1 MVLVYMSKGFFDW
14 IPDLAGDDELLVYLA
29 LGVLLSSFL
38 RALNGLRLSS
48 KASSSLGLIVLEP
61 CICLRARIS
70 WGVCQAATRWA
81 RAARH
86 GWPRKAVI
94 AVTRQLA

>member
-1 MVLVYMSKGFFDW
+1 MTGQAEPGMTESKNNRHSRVG
-14 IPDLAGDDELLVYLA
+14 GNLVYLA

-48 KASSSLGLIVLEP
+48 KASSSLGLIVREP

-70 WGVCQAATRWA
+70 WGVCQAATR
-81 RAARH
+81 
-86 GWPRKAVI
+86 
-94 AVTRQLA
+94 